1 MRLLAT
7 AGGEGRNGAGK
18 SGERAVRIH
27 RKGSAHI
34 SHAARCR
41 SDETKPHEKRNY
53 TVTWRV
59 SAIRWPAAR
68 STLSRKGDRSRVF
81 RLSSRSEEAVLQ

>member
-18 SGERAVRIH
+18 SGEQAVRIH

-41 SDETKPHEKRNY
+41 SDERNRTKNEITPLPGACRQYAGRPRAAHFCEKA
-53 TVTWRV
+53 TATAAGFFV
-59 SAIRWPAAR
+59 SLREAR
-68 STLSRKGDRSRVF
+68 K
-81 RLSSRSEEAVLQ
+81 Q